1 MSGYQKAKGISW
13 TKMDDHLVV
22 LDTRDK
28 REFHEFD
35 EVATFL
41 WEALDSAKSFDDL
54 VASLI
59 SVYEVEP
66 EIAKE
71 DTQAFLDNLSSKNL
85 LD

>member
-1 MSGYQKAKGISW
+1 
-13 TKMDDHLVV
+13 MDERLVV

-41 WEALDSAKSFDDL
+41 WEALDTAQDFDAL
-54 VASLI
+54 VASLTNA
-59 SVYEVEP
+59 YDVEQ
-66 EIAKE
+66 ETAKE
-71 DTQAFLDNLSSKNL
+71 DAQSFLDNLKSKNL